1 MNDIIYPFW
10 GKWSKDSGRH
20 HLLVYHCLD
29 VAAVV
34 QVLIEKDEQIRKRIV
49 RLSDRPI
56 QDILP
61 LLLFFAA
68 LHDVGKFSPVF
79 QEKLPDLIKLLG
91 RKVTGTTAQ
100 VHHTELGSWFWNAHI
115 RSRLESEPFCLRS
128 RQIISLD
135 ALAEAAYGHH
145 GKPVSP
151 KKNRRHFRGAED
163 AATAFVDQAISLFL
177 KDMPFLFDDEESF
190 RRLSWLF
197 SGLLVLAD
205 WIGSS
210 EKWFRYEQTAVP
222 LQEYWS
228 AALSQA
234 EKAVEECGV
243 LHPDPCRQ
251 GTFHTLL
258 PNLPPE
264 TKPTSLQAYALT
276 DVFPNPGPQ
285 MHIFEDLTGSGKTEA
300 ALLRAHGIMTAGEA
314 SGLFFALPTMA
325 TANAMYS
332 RMAQTYRALFTE
344 GSRPSL
350 MLSHGARAIHEEFL
364 SSIEL
369 EKATAQ
375 STFMEDEESG
385 PECRRWLSDNRKKAL
400 LAPCG
405 AGTLDQALLGVLP
418 ARHQCLRL
426 LGLSRTVLI
435 ADEIHAYDEYT
446 GKILQSLLT
455 FLGAM
460 GTSVILLTATLTK
473 ALRKQFVQAYLLGR
487 GLEAPDLEC
496 VDFPLATSVSDEG
509 CLEVPLESTRKI
521 DVPVQLTDNPD
532 DMFEALRQA
541 HAAGACSCWIRNTV
555 NDAVAAYERLLAEG
569 IPQEDVI
576 LFHAR
581 FAMVDRLDTEKRVLE
596 LFGKNSTPELRKGKI
611 VIGTQVLE
619 QSLNLDW
626 DILLSDLA
634 PMDLMIQRAGRCHRF
649 AFSFARPIGHEKPL
663 MIVLSPEPDITISRT
678 WYANLLGD
686 SVWVYPRQA
695 VLWRTAHLLKQEGRI
710 KLPEKARNLM
720 EKAYG
725 GENAYGGLEAPE
737 ILLEADK
744 KAEGDDRAK
753 HTMAYLNTLKLDQGY
768 SIDASDMRW
777 EEDVRV
783 PTRLGEDTIR
793 LRLCTV
799 QNGKISLWV
808 PGRMTATACARSEVP
823 VSAIKVKEPL
833 IADSAL
839 KQELEKFK
847 ESMPDQGK
855 YCVLMPLFASNNEEW
870 EGKAVDG
877 KGRNIK
883 ILYSKRTGIRLG

>member
-1 MNDIIYPFW
+1 MNDIVYPFW
-10 GKWSKDSGRH
+10 GKWSKETGRH

-49 RLSDRPI
+49 RLSGRPI

-61 LLLFFAA
+61 LLLFFAV
-68 LHDVGKFSPVF
+68 LHDMGKFSPAF
-79 QEKLPDLIKLLG
+79 QEKLPDLVSLLG
-91 RKVTGTTAQ
+91 RKMTGTTAQ

-115 RSRLESEPFCLRS
+115 RSKLENEPFCLRS
-128 RQIISLD
+128 RQIISLN

-145 GKPVSP
+145 GKPTSP
-151 KKNRRHFRGAED
+151 GKNRRHFRGAED
-163 AATAFVDQAISLFL
+163 AATSFVDQAIWLFL

-210 EKWFRYEQTAVP
+210 EKWFRYEPTAVP
-222 LQEYWS
+222 LQDYWPT
-228 AALSQA
+228 ALAQA
-234 EKAVEECGV
+234 DKAVEECGI
-243 LHPDPCRQ
+243 LHPEPCRQ

-258 PNLPPE
+258 PNLPPDA
-264 TKPTSLQAYALT
+264 KPTSLQAYALM

-285 MHIFEDLTGSGKTEA
+285 LHIFEDLTGSGKTEA
-300 ALLRAHGIMTAGEA
+300 ALLRAHRIMSTEEA

-332 RMAQTYRALFTE
+332 RMAKTYRALFAE
-344 GSRPSL
+344 RGRPSL
-350 MLSHGARAIHEEFL
+350 VLAHGARAIHEEFL
-364 SSIEL
+364 GSIEL
-369 EKATAQ
+369 ENA
-375 STFMEDEESG
+375 STGSAHLEEEESG
-385 PECRRWLSDNRKKAL
+385 PECSRWLSDNRKKAL

-460 GTSVILLTATLTK
+460 GASVILLTATLTK
-473 ALRKQFVQAYLLGR
+473 ALRKQFVQSYLAGR
-487 GLEAPDLEC
+487 GLEAPDLESES
-496 VDFPLATSVSDEG
+496 FPLATSISDEG
-509 CLEVPLESTRKI
+509 YLEVPLESTRKI
-521 DVPVQLTDNPD
+521 NVAVQLTDNPD
-532 DMFEALRQA
+532 DMFEALHQA

-569 IPQEDVI
+569 IPQEDVT

-581 FAMVDRLDTEKRVLE
+581 FVMADRLDIEKRVLE
-596 LFGKNSTPELRKGKI
+596 LFGKNSTPELRKRKI

-649 AFSFARPIGHEKPL
+649 VFPFARPIGYEKPL
-663 MIVLSPEPDITISRT
+663 MIVLSPEPEPVSRT

-710 KLPEKARNLM
+710 ELPEKARNLM
-720 EKAYG
+720 
-725 GENAYGGLEAPE
+725 ENAYGGLEAPE
-737 ILLEADK
+737 ILLEADQ

-753 HTMAYLNTLKLDQGY
+753 QTMAYLNTLKLDQGY

-799 QNGKISLWV
+799 QNGKINLWV

-823 VSAIKVKEPL
+823 VSAHKVKEPL
-833 IADSAL
+833 IADSSL

-855 YCVLMPLFASNNEEW
+855 YCVLMPLFPSENEEW
-870 EGKAVDG
+870 TGKAVNM
-877 KGRNIK
+877 KGHEVLVKYNA
-883 ILYSKRTGIRLG
+883 RTGLTII

>member
-1 MNDIIYPFW
+1 M
-10 GKWSKDSGRH
+10 
-20 HLLVYHCLD
+20 
-29 VAAVV
+29 
-34 QVLIEKDEQIRKRIV
+34 
-49 RLSDRPI
+49 
-56 QDILP
+56 
-61 LLLFFAA
+61 
-68 LHDVGKFSPVF
+68 
-79 QEKLPDLIKLLG
+79 
-91 RKVTGTTAQ
+91 
-100 VHHTELGSWFWNAHI
+100 
-115 RSRLESEPFCLRS
+115 
-128 RQIISLD
+128 
-135 ALAEAAYGHH
+135 
-145 GKPVSP
+145 
-151 KKNRRHFRGAED
+151 
-163 AATAFVDQAISLFL
+163 
-177 KDMPFLFDDEESF
+177 
-190 RRLSWLF
+190 
-197 SGLLVLAD
+197 
-205 WIGSS
+205 GSS
-210 EKWFRYEQTAVP
+210 QKWFRYGQAEVPPKDYWLTA
-222 LQEYWS
+222 LI
-228 AALSQA
+228 QA
-234 EKAVEECGV
+234 EKAVQECGI
-243 LHPDPCRQ
+243 LHPEPCRQ

-258 PNLPPE
+258 PNLPPDA
-264 TKPTSLQAYALT
+264 KPTSLQAYALM

-285 MHIFEDLTGSGKTEA
+285 LHIFEDLTGSGKTEA
-300 ALLRAHGIMTAGEA
+300 ALLRAYGIMSTGEA

-332 RMAQTYRALFTE
+332 RMAQTYRALFVE
-344 GSRPSL
+344 GSSPSL
-350 MLSHGARAIHEEFL
+350 ILAHGARTIHEEFL
-364 SSIEL
+364 GSIEL
-369 EKATAQ
+369 ENASIGAVHL
-375 STFMEDEESG
+375 EEEESG
-385 PECRRWLSDNRKKAL
+385 PECGRWLSDNRKKAL

-460 GTSVILLTATLTK
+460 GSSVILLTATLTK
-473 ALRKQFVQAYLLGR
+473 ALREQFVQSYLVGR
-487 GLEAPDLEC
+487 GIEVPDLEC
-496 VDFPLATSVSDEG
+496 ESFPLATSISDEG
-509 CLEVPLESTRKI
+509 YLEVPLESTRKI

-541 HAAGACSCWIRNTV
+541 HATGACSCWIRNTV

-569 IPQEDVI
+569 IPQEDVT

-581 FAMVDRLDTEKRVLE
+581 FTMADRLDIERRVLE
-596 LFGKNSTPELRKGKI
+596 LFGKNSTPKLRKSKI

-649 AFSFARPIGHEKPL
+649 VFPFARPIGYEKPL
-663 MIVLSPEPDITISRT
+663 MIVLSPEPDTTVSKT
-678 WYANLLGD
+678 WYANLLGNAA
-686 SVWVYPRQA
+686 WVYPRQA
-695 VLWRTAHLLKQEGRI
+695 VLWRTAHLLKKEGRI
-710 KLPEKARNLM
+710 ELPEKARNLM
-720 EKAYG
+720 ENAYG
-725 GENAYGGLEAPE
+725 GENVYEGLEAPE
-737 ILLEADK
+737 ILLEADR

-799 QNGKISLWV
+799 QNGKINLWV
-808 PGRMTATACARSEVP
+808 PGRTTATACARSEVP
-823 VSAIKVKEPL
+823 VSAHKVKESL

-855 YCVLMPLFASNNEEW
+855 FCVLMPLFASENEEW
-870 EGKAVDG
+870 TGQAVDG
-877 KGRNIK
+877 RGRNVK